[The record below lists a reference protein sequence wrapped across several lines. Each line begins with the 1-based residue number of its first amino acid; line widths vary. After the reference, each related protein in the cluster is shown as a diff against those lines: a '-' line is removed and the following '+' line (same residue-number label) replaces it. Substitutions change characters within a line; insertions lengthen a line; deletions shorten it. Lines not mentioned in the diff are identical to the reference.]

1 MIKKLQE
8 EHASLNISKIVI
20 QYNHLCRAILP
31 KVQII
36 FILQLN
42 NGTKWDI
49 IYLFQF
55 NNILI

>member
-20 QYNHLCRAILP
+20 QYNHLCHAILP

-36 FILQLN
+36 FILQLS